1 MTFIIDPMDLTVGW
15 CPIKC
20 ATLCK
25 GIVYPM
31 YGVPPGPV
39 PL

>member
-1 MTFIIDPMDLTVGW
+1 MIYLIDPEELTVGW

-25 GIVYPM
+25 GIAYPM
-31 YGVPPGPV
+31 YGVPI
-39 PL
+39 